1 MNMLSRIH
9 DKARPIGLFLLV
21 MLVILGSS
29 MVERRLMNNV
39 TTSLSSL
46 YQDRLLPA
54 TGLFELNNLLY
65 TKQQLLTTYEA
76 APAMER
82 RRTLKLLA
90 GYNQQLAAIIKQH
103 QATYL
108 VRQEKE
114 VLQAFQVR
122 LNRYNALEAQLLA
135 TDAPPTAGQVAEA
148 ARQIQQLHAG
158 LSQLNQIQQRV
169 GQQLSQSSQVTEGN
183 SQLLSN
189 VTIAMLLVFTLAIQH
204 ALLSSRHPLVPK
216 NLQNFRLN

>member
-29 MVERRLMNNV
+29 MVERRLMNKV
-39 TTSLSSL
+39 TTSVSPL

-65 TKQQLLTTYEA
+65 VKQQLLAAREA
-76 APAMER
+76 APAVER
-82 RRTLKLLA
+82 RPTLHLLA
-90 GYNQQLAAIIKQH
+90 GHNQRLATIIKQH

-108 VRQEKE
+108 VSEEKR
-114 VLQAFQVR
+114 VLQAFQAR
-122 LNRYNALEAQLLA
+122 LRRYNALEAQLLA

-148 ARQIQQLHAG
+148 ARQSERLHAE

-189 VTIAMLLVFTLAIQH
+189 FTIALLLVFTLAVQH
-204 ALLSSRHPLVPK
+204 ALLTARHPLVPK